1 MDVIS
6 QPTSIEFS
14 LLEEI
19 VISPFRMNQILK
31 IVNICDR
38 NAVRQGH
45 EEGYASDCFRRLLNS
60 RALEVLDEAGVAYRQ
75 ERIAEGPSPIQSIR
89 NPGSLDVS
97 LLGGRMY
104 ELGRLAYAKNPDRR
118 NVTLHSHDDGHVQCW
133 KTDANDDQVELPGA
147 VLHKI
152 GGAWSVKP
160 SDGHILDSLV
170 VRENVLWRKQWWED
184 PRPGVFVEYYLVRV
198 DPTITG

>member
-19 VISPFRMNQILK
+19 VISPFRMNQLLK

-38 NAVRQGH
+38 SAVREGH
-45 EEGYASDCFRRLLNS
+45 EEGYASVCLRRLLNS
-60 RALEVLDEAGVAYRQ
+60 RALEVLDEAGVAYRR
-75 ERIAEGPSPIQSIR
+75 ERIAEGPSPIQFIR
-89 NPGSLDVS
+89 NPGTLDVS

-104 ELGRLAYAKNPDRR
+104 ELGRRVYAKNPDRR
-118 NVTLHSHDDGHVQCW
+118 TVTLYSHDEGHVRCW
-133 KTDANDDQVELPGA
+133 KTGANDNLEELPGA

-152 GGAWSVKP
+152 GGVWSVKP
-160 SDGHILDSLV
+160 TDGHILESLV

-184 PRPGVFVEYYLVRV
+184 PLPGAFVEYYLVRE

>member
-31 IVNICDR
+31 IVKICDR
-38 NAVRQGH
+38 TAVRQGH

-104 ELGRLAYAKNPDRR
+104 ELGRQVYAKNPDRHK
-118 NVTLHSHDDGHVQCW
+118 VTLYSYDDGHVRCW
-133 KTDANDDQVELPGA
+133 KTDANDDQEELPGS

-152 GGAWSVKP
+152 GGVWRVKP
-160 SDGHILDSLV
+160 SDGHILNSLV
-170 VRENVLWRKQWWED
+170 VRENVLWRDRWWED
-184 PRPGVFVEYYLVRV
+184 PRLGVFVEYYLVRV